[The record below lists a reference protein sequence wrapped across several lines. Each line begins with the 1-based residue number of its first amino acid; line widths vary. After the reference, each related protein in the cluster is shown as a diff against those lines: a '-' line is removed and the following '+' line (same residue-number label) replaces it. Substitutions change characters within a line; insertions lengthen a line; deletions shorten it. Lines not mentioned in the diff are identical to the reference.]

1 MRTAESVVLT
11 PWPPGPDDAVDVDL
25 EVVGI
30 DVDLHLRR
38 LGQHEHG
45 GRRGVDATRALRDRH
60 PLDAMGAALELEM
73 APGAASLDHERD
85 LVEPA
90 QVGQVGGEHLD
101 RPAHAGGE
109 GLVHLEE
116 VAGEQVGFLAA
127 FRAAYLDDDVLAVV
141 GVGGDEEHLQLLLE
155 ARQFLLGGT
164 ELRSGQL
171 PLVAAGVGQEL
182 AGGLEVGLEGAIAA
196 EGGHQGVQVLVPLRR
211 TAQAGGVAEHSRI
224 GELSLH
230 GFVLGLQA
238 LQAIQHGGRL
248 RGANRRRH
256 GHDLGRRTQEGGQPA
271 GDRVVIAFGNG
282 EDEPGST
289 SERQAGIR
297 RERHQVQVDTG
308 RAHHDDRAAGGVD
321 ADRRA
326 GRRPRSDGERV
337 AAPAPAVSGR
347 RGSGRAR
354 GGGAAPARAPAG

>member
-1 MRTAESVVLT
+1 MRPELSVT
-11 PWPPGPDDAVDVDL
+11 GTRWTRCGPPSNLRWLQALSP
-25 EVVGI
+25 
-30 DVDLHLRR
+30 LH
-38 LGQHEHG
+38 
-45 GRRGVDATRALRDRH
+45 
-60 PLDAMGAALELEM
+60 
-73 APGAASLDHERD
+73 HERD

-90 QVGQVGGEHLD
+90 QVREVGGEHLD

-116 VAGEQVGFLAA
+116 VAGEQVGLLAA
-127 FRAAYLDDDVLAVV
+127 LRAPDLDDDVLAVV
-141 GVGGDEEHLQLLLE
+141 GVGGDQEHLQLLLE
-155 ARQFLLGGT
+155 ARQLLLGGVD
-164 ELRSGQL
+164 LRRGPAPARRRWRRPGARGRPRGRPRGRGSG
-171 PLVAAGVGQEL
+171 GRRDD
-182 AGGLEVGLEGAIAA
+182 
-196 EGGHQGVQVLVPLRR
+196 QGVQVLVPLRR

-224 GELSLH
+224 GELRLH

-297 RERHQVQVDTG
+297 PRTAPGPG
-308 RAHHDDRAAGGVD
+308 RYRPSTP
-321 ADRRA
+321 
-326 GRRPRSDGERV
+326 RRPG
-337 AAPAPAVSGR
+337 GR
-347 RGSGRAR
+347 RGRRRSPTQGPSPVPTGNGWRRRLQPCQADEARVAHEAVAQRPPAGQPVERVGRRAR
-354 GGGAAPARAPAG
+354 SAVGGDRLTTPANAAAIGQSPCRRR